1 MKTCLRFFI
10 SAFAGVMAL
19 ASVQSFAADKG
30 GTAANF
36 SGHMRTRFEMV
47 DNQNTAKTQ
56 WGEQFLNRARVNM
69 DLMPMDSLKVRITP
83 QANWQWSAPSVNPAF
98 LYLYEGWMSWMPSD
112 SVSLWVGRQEI
123 VYGKKRIFTAKDWS
137 QEGATHDSARVR
149 FSYDM
154 GTSDLFWVKLDENQ
168 IDAAGSVA
176 NRAPDTDL
184 LALYNS
190 FNLSEQTGFLNS
202 ADVYATLLLNQAKAS
217 KTNYFMVGTLLD
229 GGMNNFDYNLEFAGQ
244 FGKVGLGVLK
254 AKKNFKSQKGLLAAA
269 EAGYTFMEK
278 HRIGVEG
285 VYTNSE
291 WRDLV
296 GTDHAHLGKADLVKF
311 ESGLMALAAKTK
323 FQLSNEF
330 DAAVDGWY
338 FMKSKKDG
346 VNNPFDDPSTS
357 VERTAGKRGVGFEI
371 DLAVGYNA
379 EDNLRFDLGYNLF
392 MPNGSTKLSG
402 ASATSSDMHVQGTL
416 KF

>member
-47 DNQNTAKTQ
+47 DNQNAAKTK

-83 QANWQWSAPSVNPAF
+83 QANWQWSTPSANKAN

-123 VYGKKRIFTAKDWS
+123 VYGKKRIFTAQDYS
-137 QEGATHDSARVR
+137 QEGVTHDSARVR

-154 GTSDLFWVKLDENQ
+154 GTSDLFWVKVAETHF
-168 IDAAGSVA
+168 DAAGTLATRS
-176 NRAPDTDL
+176 PDTDL

-190 FNLSEQTGFLNS
+190 FNLSEQTGFINT
-202 ADVYATLLLNQAKAS
+202 ADVYATLLWDQSKAA
-217 KTNYFMVGTLLD
+217 KTNYFMVGTLMD
-229 GGMNNFDYNLEFAGQ
+229 GGMNDFDYNVELAGQ
-244 FGKVGLGVLK
+244 FGKLAGV
-254 AKKNFKSQKGLLAAA
+254 KSRKGLLGAL

-278 HRIGVEG
+278 HRIGLEG
-285 VYTNSE
+285 VYTNNE
-291 WRDLV
+291 WLDLV
-296 GTDHAHLGKADLVKF
+296 GTDHAHLGKADVVAF
-311 ESGLMALAAKTK
+311 SSNLMAMAFKTK

-338 FMKSKKDG
+338 FMKAKKAG
-346 VNNPFDDPSTS
+346 VNPATF
-357 VERTAGKRGVGFEI
+357 VERTGGKKGVGFEV

-379 EDNLRFDLGYNLF
+379 EDNLRFDVGYNLF
-392 MPNGSTKLSG
+392 VPNGSTKLSG
-402 ASATSSDMHVQGTL
+402 TSATLSDMHVQGTL